1 VIDRAAADLAAIN
14 VEIFR
19 GRVSRNSTPCRLRE
33 RELELIVALVSL
45 HAPLP
50 RDTLLEHL
58 WPGVGRERAA
68 PTLRTTVHRLRRC
81 IGEHTT
87 IVHEGGY
94 RLGDHVRVDVRDA
107 EETVRASRVLPDAEG
122 PRREHFERLF
132 RSVDV
137 DLPYVYDTWT
147 WFGKVKPRL
156 VELRRACGLLLIDVD
171 LQALHFSAAIEV
183 AERLLTFDQLDTSV
197 VAIIARAYIEGGK
210 PLEAKRR
217 VRHHAKFLAQEYG
230 SKLPLGVLRLVGE
243 DDFYDSASSS

>member
-1 VIDRAAADLAAIN
+1 VIDRAIADSAAIN

-50 RDTLLEHL
+50 RDTLLAHL
-58 WPGVGRERAA
+58 WPGVVKERAA

-94 RLGDHVRVDVRDA
+94 RLADNVRVDVRDA
-107 EETVRASRVLPDAEG
+107 EEIMRASRALSDGDG
-122 PRREHFERLF
+122 PGREHIERLF

-137 DLPYVYDTWT
+137 DLPYVYDTWA
-147 WFGKVKPRL
+147 WFRKVKPRL

-171 LQALHFSAAIEV
+171 LRALHYSSAIET
-183 AERLLTFDQLDTSV
+183 AERLLTFDQTDTSV
-197 VAIIARAYIEGGK
+197 VSIIARAYLEGGK

-217 VRHHAKFLAQEYG
+217 IRQHAKFLAQEYG

-243 DDFYDSASSS
+243 DDFYDAASSS